1 MTSKSSLLLA
11 LSLAVSVF
19 ASCTCNQP
27 GVTCATEADC
37 TNPAVAKCDTTNM
50 VCVACVVDEHC
61 EEGFVC
67 LNGACEAGCRTDTDR
82 CPTGVCQPGVGC
94 VQCATDAQCGA
105 GQICTNN
112 LCVQGCSAQNPNCPS
127 GQVCNPALGRC
138 VECTTNAQCPN
149 SPLNVCDPTTGT
161 CVQCASNTDCRN
173 PASPVCDPSTRT
185 CVTCL
190 SNSDCPNNGTCNN
203 NRCVQCLSDAQCS
216 GTTPRCNTTT
226 NTCVACLPGAT
237 DNCPTGQYCRPD
249 FRCEQGCKT
258 GADCPSGVCLPN
270 RSCQACT
277 ADSQCAAG
285 NICQNGTCV
294 GACSATAPC
303 GSGQTCCNGRCE
315 SLQVDEANCG
325 ACGRSCTA
333 NQACCAGACKSTT
346 AASDCGGC
354 GVTCTAD
361 QFCDGTACQN
371 KTFPNFCANRNV
383 VAIRDGIPRD
393 NAATATLASTIT
405 QYCSATTNLTF
416 ADDTD
421 PAVVDQDGGALL
433 LGGGYTVVTAGGPF
447 PNLPV
452 KWLERTKKVTRVY
465 FSNNTAG
472 TEFYFKRRLVP
483 DAGMP
488 DPIIVTRLQS
498 ACSPGADGGGGGAV
512 NDVFLVELAID
523 PASGTLALISYGLCS
538 PGSGTEAS
546 AWYWANVMLPNRMS
560 YTDSWYLYEWTDA
573 NLNGAPDVNDTWTRL
588 ASGN

>member
-1 MTSKSSLLLA
+1 
-11 LSLAVSVF
+11 
-19 ASCTCNQP
+19 
-27 GVTCATEADC
+27 
-37 TNPAVAKCDTTNM
+37 
-50 VCVACVVDEHC
+50 
-61 EEGFVC
+61 
-67 LNGACEAGCRTDTDR
+67 
-82 CPTGVCQPGVGC
+82 
-94 VQCATDAQCGA
+94 
-105 GQICTNN
+105 
-112 LCVQGCSAQNPNCPS
+112 
-127 GQVCNPALGRC
+127 
-138 VECTTNAQCPN
+138 
-149 SPLNVCDPTTGT
+149 
-161 CVQCASNTDCRN
+161 
-173 PASPVCDPSTRT
+173 
-185 CVTCL
+185 
-190 SNSDCPNNGTCNN
+190 
-203 NRCVQCLSDAQCS
+203 
-216 GTTPRCNTTT
+216 
-226 NTCVACLPGAT
+226 LPGAT